1 MLQYSRAKLAEVSM
15 ADLLEVKID
24 SLRVSLTNPQRVVIL
39 KEIDGDRFL
48 PIWIGPYE
56 AEAITIALQEIEV
69 SRPQTHDLIKSIITA
84 QEGKLL
90 RVVVSGLVEDV
101 YYANLMLQT
110 NEKETA
116 VDCRPSDAIALAVRT
131 HVPIFV
137 ERDVMD
143 RAGISPEKE
152 IREDELA
159 SQPTEQHDEK
169 PKDER
174 LSIFEEY
181 LKKMDIGDNAPFPGE
196 KPDQPE
202 DKEQDEDPKS

>member
-1 MLQYSRAKLAEVSM
+1 M
-15 ADLLEVKID
+15 ADFLEVKID

-90 RVVVSGLVEDV
+90 RVEVSGLIEDV
-101 YYANLMLQT
+101 YYANLILQT

-143 RAGISPEKE
+143 RAGILPEKE
-152 IREDELA
+152 IQEDELA
-159 SQPTEQHDEK
+159 SQPDDQQANEK

-174 LSIFEEY
+174 LSIFEDY
-181 LKKMDIGDNAPFPGE
+181 LKKMDIGDNAPLQGE

-202 DKEQDEDPKS
+202 DKEQDEDPKP

>member
-1 MLQYSRAKLAEVSM
+1 ME
-15 ADLLEVKID
+15 DFLEVKID

-69 SRPQTHDLIKSIITA
+69 SRPQTHDLIKSIISA

-90 RVVVSGLVEDV
+90 RVVVSGLIEDV
-101 YYANLMLQT
+101 YYANLILQT

-137 ERDVMD
+137 ERDVME
-143 RAGISPEKE
+143 RAGILPEKE

-159 SQPTEQHDEK
+159 SQTNNQKAIEK

-174 LSIFEEY
+174 LSIFEDY
-181 LKKMDIGDNAPFPGE
+181 LKKMDIGDNAPLPGE

-202 DKEQDEDPKS
+202 DKEQDEDPKP

>member
-1 MLQYSRAKLAEVSM
+1 M
-15 ADLLEVKID
+15 ADFLEVKID

-69 SRPQTHDLIKSIITA
+69 SRPQTHDLIKSIISA

-90 RVVVSGLVEDV
+90 RVVVSGLIEDV
-101 YYANLMLQT
+101 YYANLILQT

-143 RAGISPEKE
+143 RAGILPEKE
-152 IREDELA
+152 IQEDELA
-159 SQPTEQHDEK
+159 SQTNDLQANEK

-174 LSIFEEY
+174 LSIFEDY
-181 LKKMDIGDNAPFPGE
+181 LKKMDIGDNAPLPGE

-202 DKEQDEDPKS
+202 DKDQDEDSKP